1 MAPLNTS
8 YTNLNLSYDA
18 IEILGDQEKILFLH
32 KRPLLNADTMV
43 KKGHFKSAL
52 EIYYRTASKI
62 SNPDIVAKI
71 QKNISDI
78 HGYLKSNDPE
88 SEKAISEKYADNREK
103 EFTESLKELTE
114 NLSDSLTEK
123 LNILKQIE
131 TIPGK
136 KADNPLFA
144 DRAVDEP
151 VVTEDENGVK
161 TLDLGSLEAKSKN
174 KGTQASDENVE
185 QIEGTLEYI
194 KDESNDDLPQKE
206 NKSKKANIKVK
217 KEDEASNIQV
227 DKADLNTQTTEIKNE
242 NANIK
247 NETNIQNANVQADGL
262 HLESEQKISKE
273 SIGKESNVSSN
284 ISQTSSDEIPLK
296 DLPPSDT
303 KAKFDQNIVEEVRVI
318 KEYIQKIDSPISKL
332 DVEESEKAKIET
344 GWSELEKEPPKSK
357 SDKDYA
363 PQMKKYEVGSIEIPE
378 ATEFITSEFVS
389 REAKES
395 GNQTKSEQPSSN
407 QPYFSPDVLGGK
419 EIKRESD
426 SGQTAFN
433 IPSVPP
439 PLPPN
444 INDWLSNLYF
454 SKEWEQFKPL
464 PLKERRSGK
473 DRRQNKSGKLPE
485 GIKKERRSG
494 IERRKQ
500 GENLLHAREAFL
512 KDWHQGQYLPFPN
525 TFGSVP
531 PIAGGMEFPTQST
544 DHSSDKEAIFDPNL
558 RSLEFLPRDPS
569 ALEKF
574 TTPEDLVK
582 VDLPDPEEFSLKPP
596 IDQDEFPKEIVR
608 SDLADDTQ
616 EKFSPANEELGL
628 PESDKG
634 LVRIDLP
641 NPVSL
646 RADNDDLPQREVSG
660 EIEVSSKDGTG
671 IVGEAAKENRS
682 GMGPFPYT
690 PEAYEIPE
698 ELRIDLP
705 NPDDFIRTK
714 SGHLIDPFAPE
725 ETPDINIIEGD
736 GPKETDESSPEI
748 SEIPELPPPP
758 PEPER
763 TIHGILELKP
773 PEIDDAPF
781 LTLTYDFS
789 KIPHPFKL
797 SKNYS
802 IMEYSYYKYK
812 PMLMK
817 AQEFARRKM
826 LKNALN
832 YYRVIKSQN
841 IPPELKNMINRNI
854 TDITEFLEKFI
865 MSKGG

>member
-1 MAPLNTS
+1 MAPLNTPS
-8 YTNLNLSYDA
+8 SLTLSYDA
-18 IEILGDQEKILFLH
+18 TEILGEQEKSLFLH

-62 SNPDIVAKI
+62 TNQNIVAKI

-78 HGYLKSNDPE
+78 HNYLKSSDSE
-88 SEKAISEKYADNREK
+88 SEKAISEKYSDNRGK

-131 TIPGK
+131 TLPRK
-136 KADNPLFA
+136 KSENPLFA
-144 DRAVDEP
+144 DRAIEEP
-151 VVTEDENGVK
+151 PIEEDENGIK
-161 TLDLGSLEAKSKN
+161 TLDLGSLEAKPKP
-174 KGTQASDENVE
+174 KE
-185 QIEGTLEYI
+185 QKP
-194 KDESNDDLPQKE
+194 KDEVEEIQATVEYTNDADNEGLPQDKKPKQAKIKIPKDDLIG
-206 NKSKKANIKVK
+206 S
-217 KEDEASNIQV
+217 S
-227 DKADLNTQTTEIKNE
+227 DKTEVSSQTTEIKNE
-242 NANIK
+242 KAEIK
-247 NETNIQNANVQADGL
+247 NETNIQNANLQA
-262 HLESEQKISKE
+262 ESLQIDSTKQLQSEVTE
-273 SIGKESNVSSN
+273 N
-284 ISQTSSDEIPLK
+284 TSSKIEPDSYENK
-296 DLPPSDT
+296 PPSKDVIPSST
-303 KAKFDQNIVEEVRVI
+303 KKNPDIVEEVKII
-318 KEYIQKIDSPISKL
+318 KEYIQKIESTVARSDSDEI
-332 DVEESEKAKIET
+332 DQTRIET
-344 GWSELEKEPPKSK
+344 GWSELEKEPPKNK

-378 ATEFITSEFVS
+378 ATEFFTGDFIS
-389 REAKES
+389 REASEIQRKEKTDKDS
-395 GNQTKSEQPSSN
+395 TKEEPF
-407 QPYFSPDVLGGK
+407 FSPDIANDTNK
-419 EIKRESD
+419 QARISD

-433 IPSVPP
+433 IPAMPP

-454 SKEWEQFKPL
+454 SKEWEMFKPL

-473 DRRQNKSGKLPE
+473 ERRQNKSNQLPE
-485 GIKKERRSG
+485 GIKKDRRSG
-494 IERRKQ
+494 TDRRKQ
-500 GENLLHAREAFL
+500 NENLLHARDAFL
-512 KDWHQGQYLPFPN
+512 KDWHQSQYPPSFPN
-525 TFGSVP
+525 PYSAGS
-531 PIAGGMEFPTQST
+531 FPANLGPE
-544 DHSSDKEAIFDPNL
+544 SSAFVGEASSEKDAHFDPNL
-558 RSLEFLPRDPS
+558 RTLEFLPRDPGS
-569 ALEKF
+569 HEKLQ
-574 TTPEDLVK
+574 TPEDLVK
-582 VDLPDPEEFSLKPP
+582 VDLPDPEEIILKPP
-596 IDQDEFPKEIVR
+596 IDQDEYPREEVK
-608 SDLADDTQ
+608 SDIADTL
-616 EKFSPANEELGL
+616 KKYIPANEELGL

-634 LVRIDLP
+634 LVKIDLP

-646 RADNDDLPQREVSG
+646 KADTNDLPQREVSG

-671 IVGEAAKENRS
+671 IVSEAVGKDRS
-682 GMGPFPYT
+682 GMGPVPYT

-698 ELRIDLP
+698 ELKIDLP
-705 NPDDFIRTK
+705 DPDDFIRTK
-714 SGHLIDPFAPE
+714 TGHLIDPFAPE
-725 ETPDINIIEGD
+725 ETPDINIIDGD

-854 TDITEFLEKFI
+854 T
-865 MSKGG
+865 